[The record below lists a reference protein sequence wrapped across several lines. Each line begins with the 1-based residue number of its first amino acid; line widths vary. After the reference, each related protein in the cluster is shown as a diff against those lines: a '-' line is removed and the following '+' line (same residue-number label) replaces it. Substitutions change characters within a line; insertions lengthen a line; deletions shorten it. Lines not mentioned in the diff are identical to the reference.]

1 MKDAPMADK
10 NAVKE
15 LNIIGSGTTIEGKLR
30 TQGNIRVDGKMVG
43 ELHAA
48 ENVAVGLTGEIEGN
62 INGRNVTIGGKI
74 RGNIIAVDK
83 LVFEGKAVVR
93 GDIRAARL
101 VIDEGAVFDGKI
113 SMSDARTA
121 GHDIQRY

>member
-15 LNIIGSGTTIEGKLR
+15 LNIIGSGTTIEGKMR

-62 INGRNVTIGGKI
+62 INGKNVTIGGKI

>member
-15 LNIIGSGTTIEGKLR
+15 LNLIGSGTTIEGKIR

-62 INGRNVTIGGKI
+62 INGRNVTIGGKV

-121 GHDIQRY
+121 SHDIQRY

>member
-15 LNIIGSGTTIEGKLR
+15 LNIIGSGTTIEGKIR

>member
-15 LNIIGSGTTIEGKLR
+15 LNLIGSGTTIEGKIR

-62 INGRNVTIGGKI
+62 INGRNVTVGGKI

-101 VIDEGAVFDGKI
+101 VIDEGAVFDGKA

>member
-15 LNIIGSGTTIEGKLR
+15 LNIIGSGTTIEGKIR
-30 TQGNIRVDGKMVG
+30 TQGNIRVDGKMIG

-113 SMSDARTA
+113 SMSDARTT

>member
-15 LNIIGSGTTIEGKLR
+15 LNIIGSGTTIEGKMR

>member
-15 LNIIGSGTTIEGKLR
+15 LNIIGSGTTVEGKIR

>member
-1 MKDAPMADK
+1 MAEK

-15 LNIIGSGTTIEGKLR
+15 LNLIGSGTTVEGKIR
-30 TQGNIRVDGKMVG
+30 TQGNIRIDGKMMG

-48 ENVAVGLTGEIEGN
+48 KNVAVGLTGEIEGN
-62 INGRNVTIGGKI
+62 INGKNVTVGGKI

-93 GDIRAARL
+93 GDIRSARL

-113 SMSDARTA
+113 SMTDARSVN
-121 GHDIQRY
+121 HDIQKY

>member
-15 LNIIGSGTTIEGKLR
+15 LNLIGSGTTIEGKIR

-62 INGRNVTIGGKI
+62 LNGRNVTIGGKI

>member
-15 LNIIGSGTTIEGKLR
+15 LNIIGSGTTVEGKIR

-121 GHDIQRY
+121 SHDIQRY

>member
-1 MKDAPMADK
+1 MSDK
-10 NAVKE
+10 NFVKE
-15 LNIIGSGTTIEGKLR
+15 MNLLSAGTSIEGKIR
-30 TQGNIRVDGKMVG
+30 TQGSIRIDGKMVG
-43 ELHAA
+43 EVHAA
-48 ENVAVGLTGEIEGN
+48 ENVAVGLTGEIEGM

-74 RGNIIAVDK
+74 RGNITAVDK

-113 SMSDARTA
+113 SMTDARTG
-121 GHDIQRY
+121 GHESQRS

>member
-15 LNIIGSGTTIEGKLR
+15 LNLIGSGTTIEGKIR

-121 GHDIQRY
+121 GHDIQKY

>member
-121 GHDIQRY
+121 GHEIQRY

>member
-10 NAVKE
+10 NAGKE
-15 LNIIGSGTTIEGKLR
+15 LNLIGSGTTVEGKIR
-30 TQGNIRVDGKMVG
+30 TQGSIRVDGKMMG

-93 GDIRAARL
+93 GDIRSARL
-101 VIDEGAVFDGKI
+101 VIDEGAVFDGRI
-113 SMSDARTA
+113 SMSEARSA
-121 GHDIQRY
+121 GHDIQKY

>member
-62 INGRNVTIGGKI
+62 INGRNVTVGGKI

>member
-15 LNIIGSGTTIEGKLR
+15 LNLIGSGTTIEGKIR

-121 GHDIQRY
+121 SHDIQKY

>member
-1 MKDAPMADK
+1 MADK
-10 NAVKE
+10 NVIKE
-15 LNIIGSGTTIEGKLR
+15 LNLIGSGTTVEGKIR
-30 TQGNIRVDGKMVG
+30 TQGNIRVDGKVVG

-48 ENVAVGLTGEIEGN
+48 ENVAIGLTGEIEGN
-62 INGRNVTIGGKI
+62 INGKNVTIGGKI

-93 GDIRAARL
+93 GDIRSARL

-113 SMSDARTA
+113 SMSDARA
-121 GHDIQRY
+121 GNHDIQKY

>member
-1 MKDAPMADK
+1 MADK
-10 NAVKE
+10 NSVKE
-15 LNIIGSGTTIEGKLR
+15 LNLIGSGSTIEGKIR
-30 TQGNIRVDGKMVG
+30 TQGSIRVDGKVVG

-62 INGRNVTIGGKI
+62 LNGRNVTIGGKI

-113 SMSDARTA
+113 SMSDARSPS
-121 GHDIQRY
+121 HDIQRY

>member
-15 LNIIGSGTTIEGKLR
+15 LNLIGSGTTIEGKIR

-93 GDIRAARL
+93 GDIRASRL

-113 SMSDARTA
+113 SMSDARTTS
-121 GHDIQRY
+121 HDIQRY

>member
-10 NAVKE
+10 NAVRE
-15 LNIIGSGTTIEGKLR
+15 LNIIGSGTTVEGKIR
-30 TQGNIRVDGKMVG
+30 TQGNIRVDGKMMG

-62 INGRNVTIGGKI
+62 INGRNVTVGGKI

-113 SMSDARTA
+113 SMSDARST
-121 GHDIQRY
+121 GHDIQKY

>member
-10 NAVKE
+10 SAVKE

-62 INGRNVTIGGKI
+62 INGRNVTVGGKI

-101 VIDEGAVFDGKI
+101 IIDEGAVFDGKI

>member
-62 INGRNVTIGGKI
+62 INGSNVTIGGKI

>member
-113 SMSDARTA
+113 SMSDARTT

>member
-15 LNIIGSGTTIEGKLR
+15 LNIIGSGTTIEGKIR

-121 GHDIQRY
+121 GHDIQKY

>member
-121 GHDIQRY
+121 SHDIQRY